1 MTEPVETFRATVF
14 PWHCDQFGHMNAR
27 WYAAFFDDA
36 SFHLYQRAGLSYT
49 RMHEAGTIVPVVAEI
64 TIGYRHEMVAGD
76 LFVIRSG
83 FTRLGNKSLQRIARM
98 YNADTGVLCAVERG
112 RDVFFDETTRQS
124 APMPEAFRPLF
135 EACLLADDGEA

>member
-36 SFHLYQRAGLSYT
+36 SFHLYQQAGLSYA
-49 RMHEAGTIVPVVAEI
+49 RMHELGTIVPVVAEI
-64 TIGYRHEMVAGD
+64 TISYRHEMVAGE

-83 FTRLGNKSLQRIARM
+83 FTRIGNKSLRRIARL
-98 YNADTGVLCAVERG
+98 YNADSDVLCAQERAV
-112 RDVFFDETTRQS
+112 DVFFDETTRQS
-124 APMPEAFRPLF
+124 APMPEAFRPQF
-135 EACLLADDGEA
+135 ERWLLPEDAEA

>member
-36 SFHLYQRAGLSYT
+36 SFHLYQRAGLSYP
-49 RMHEAGTIVPVVAEI
+49 RMHETGPIVPVVAEI
-64 TIGYRHEMVAGD
+64 TITYVHELVAGD

-83 FTRLGNKSLQRIARM
+83 FTRIGNKSIQRIARM
-98 YNADTGVLCAVERG
+98 YNADTDTLCAIERG
-112 RDVFFDETTRQS
+112 RDVFFDETTRLS
-124 APMPEAFRPLF
+124 TPMPESFRAQF
-135 EACLLADDGEA
+135 EACLLADEGA